1 MSLILIKN
9 ARIVNEDQ
17 ILENDLL
24 IKGKRIEKIAADI
37 DASHYPG
44 VKIYDAQ
51 GKHLLPGMIDDQV
64 HFREPG
70 LTHKG
75 SIATESA
82 AAIAGGITS
91 FMEMPNV
98 DPLTITH
105 QTLADKF
112 ALAATRSL
120 ANFSFY
126 LGASNDNI
134 EVIKSLDPHAA
145 CGVKVFMGA
154 STGDMLVDNPDSL
167 ENIFA
172 HSPVIVA
179 THCEDTPTIVA
190 NEEIFRKKYGDN
202 IPFACHPLIR
212 SEQACYLS
220 SSLAVKLA
228 RKHGTQLHVLHLTT
242 ARELKLFSSAPLKG
256 KSITAEV
263 CVHHLFFN
271 EHDYADRGAL
281 IKCNPA
287 IKTAQDQQALIT
299 ALKQGTL
306 DIIATDHAPHTWQE
320 KQGNYFNAPSGLPLV
335 QHALLVLFELM
346 HDGKLDLNT
355 IVAGCSHRVA
365 DRFQLRDRGYI
376 REGYFADLVLV
387 DIDQGFFMEKERVL
401 SRCGW
406 SPFDGYTFR
415 SSISSTWVNGQQ
427 KWNGQQII
435 SDAKGMKLSFDR

>member
-1 MSLILIKN
+1 MSYILIKN
-9 ARIVNEDQ
+9 AKIANEGQ
-17 ILENDLL
+17 VVESDLL
-24 IKGKRIEKIAADI
+24 IKGERIDKIASDI
-37 DASHYPG
+37 NASQYPD
-44 VKIYDAQ
+44 VQVYDAQ
-51 GKHLLPGMIDDQV
+51 GKLLLPGMIDDQV

-98 DPLTITH
+98 NPLTITH
-105 QTLADKF
+105 ETLADKF
-112 ALAATRSL
+112 ALAATKSL

-134 EVIKSLDPHAA
+134 EIIKSLKPDAA

-154 STGDMLVDNPDSL
+154 STGNMLVDNPDTL
-167 ENIFA
+167 EDIFA

-179 THCEDTPTIVA
+179 THCEDTPTITA
-190 NEEIFRKKYGDN
+190 NEKIFREKYGEDV
-202 IPFACHPLIR
+202 PMACHPLIR

-228 RKHGTQLHVLHLTT
+228 QKHGTQLHVLHLTT
-242 ARELKLFSSAPLKG
+242 ARELELFTTKPLKD

-271 EHDYADRGAL
+271 ENDYADKGAL

-287 IKTAQDQQALIT
+287 IKTVQDQQALIA
-299 ALKQGTL
+299 ALNQGKL

-320 KQGNYFNAPSGLPLV
+320 KQGKYFSAPSGLPLV
-335 QHALLVLFELM
+335 QHALLALFELM
-346 HDGKLDLNT
+346 HDDKLSVNT
-355 IVAGCSHRVA
+355 IVSGTSHRVA
-365 DRFQLRDRGYI
+365 DRFQVQDRGYI
-376 REGYFADLVLV
+376 REGYFADLVL
-387 DIDQGFFMEKERVL
+387 IDSGNGFTMDREQVL
-401 SRCGW
+401 SKCGW
-406 SPFDGYTFR
+406 SPFDGYPFR
-415 SSISSTWVNGQQ
+415 SKICSTWVNGQQ
-427 KWNGQQII
+427 MWDGQTII
-435 SDAKGMKLSFDR
+435 SRQTGQKLSFNR

>member
-1 MSLILIKN
+1 MSYILIKN
-9 ARIVNEDQ
+9 AKIANEGQ
-17 ILENDLL
+17 VVESDLL
-24 IKGKRIEKIAADI
+24 IKGERIDKIASDI
-37 DASHYPG
+37 NASQYPD
-44 VKIYDAQ
+44 VQVYDAQ
-51 GKHLLPGMIDDQV
+51 GKLLLPGMIDDQV

-98 DPLTITH
+98 NPLTITH
-105 QTLADKF
+105 ETLADKF
-112 ALAATRSL
+112 ALAATKSL

-134 EVIKSLDPHAA
+134 EVIKSLKPDAA

-154 STGDMLVDNPDSL
+154 STGNMLVDNPDTL
-167 ENIFA
+167 EDIFA

-179 THCEDTPTIVA
+179 THCEDTPTITA
-190 NEEIFRKKYGDN
+190 NEKIFREKYGEDV
-202 IPFACHPLIR
+202 PMACHPLIR

-228 RKHGTQLHVLHLTT
+228 QKHGTQLHVLHLTT
-242 ARELKLFSSAPLKG
+242 ARELELFTTKPLKD

-271 EHDYADRGAL
+271 ENDYADKGAL

-287 IKTAQDQQALIT
+287 IKTVQDQQALIA
-299 ALKQGTL
+299 ALNQGKL

-320 KQGNYFNAPSGLPLV
+320 KQGKYFSAPSGLPLV
-335 QHALLVLFELM
+335 QHALLALFELM
-346 HDGKLDLNT
+346 HDDKLSLNT
-355 IVAGCSHRVA
+355 IVSGTSHRVA
-365 DRFQLRDRGYI
+365 DRFQVQDRGYI
-376 REGYFADLVLV
+376 REGYFADLVL
-387 DIDQGFFMEKERVL
+387 IDSGNGFTMDREQVL
-401 SRCGW
+401 SKCGW
-406 SPFDGYTFR
+406 SPFDGYPFR
-415 SSISSTWVNGQQ
+415 SKICSTWVNGQQ
-427 KWNGQQII
+427 MWDGQTII
-435 SDAKGMKLSFDR
+435 SRQTGQKLSFNR